1 MIITVFR
8 SRLMTGVQQEYDPM
22 AKKMSQLAQG
32 VPGYISHKGF
42 VAEDG
47 ERVTIVEF
55 ATEEALRKWKIDPEH
70 LEAKKRGFTQF
81 FSSFKYQI
89 CDVAHSR
96 SWERKVDQR

>member
-1 MIITVFR
+1 
-8 SRLMTGVQQEYDPM
+8 MTGVQQEYDPM